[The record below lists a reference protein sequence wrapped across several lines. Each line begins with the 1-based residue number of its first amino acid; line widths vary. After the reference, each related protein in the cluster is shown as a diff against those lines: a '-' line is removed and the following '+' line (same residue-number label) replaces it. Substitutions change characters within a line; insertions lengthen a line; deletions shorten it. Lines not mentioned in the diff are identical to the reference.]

1 MKLADMIKK
10 GEGGQTILFILTG
23 YLLTWLWFIFLSA
36 EIHYSPEN
44 GVSWIFT
51 REGVRFG
58 GIAAFFTGLLLPCLC
73 FWFKFYRWKLA
84 WALMFLVFAGGILL
98 VALRENQPERIFRNR
113 FGHLAR
119 GVQLEAMTVSP
130 AYENSYEVYKLSGD
144 TEKIQSALRRLFQGE
159 ERDLLSELRHLPEFM
174 RPSGLPEKAVG
185 WNYSIYVWTWT
196 DGPYLYIRFNTW
208 KYHALNQWEQ
218 MLRETTPEAKK

>member
-1 MKLADMIKK
+1 MKLADVIKK
-10 GEGGQTILFILTG
+10 GEGRQTILFVLTG
-23 YLLTWLWFIFLSA
+23 YLLTCLWFIFLSA
-36 EIHYSPEN
+36 EIHYSLEN

-58 GIAAFFTGLLLPCLC
+58 WIAAFFTGLLLPCLC
-73 FWFKFYRWKLA
+73 FWFKFYRWELA
-84 WALMFLVFAGGILL
+84 WALMLLVFAGGVFY
-98 VALRENQPERIFRNR
+98 VALWENQPERIFRNR

-159 ERDLLSELRHLPEFM
+159 ERDLLSEL
-174 RPSGLPEKAVG
+174 GLPEKTVG

-208 KYHALNQWEQ
+208 KYHALDQWEQ